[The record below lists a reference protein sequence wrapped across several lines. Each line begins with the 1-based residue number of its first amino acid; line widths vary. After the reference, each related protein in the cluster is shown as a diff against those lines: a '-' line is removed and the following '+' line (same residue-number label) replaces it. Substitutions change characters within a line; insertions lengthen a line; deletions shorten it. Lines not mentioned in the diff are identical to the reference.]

1 MSISQQSRTRS
12 CHSFVLARSRFLV
25 SKLVKSAGS
34 LLACL
39 RESRGLRSSRGEKD
53 SSLLVLQSS
62 TCSVDCRG
70 LYKGMISVLFRWL
83 LLSTFTST
91 DGFLVSK
98 PYTKA
103 NSRARTSIQIE
114 SSATDFV
121 EPPNPLKTVNFGD
134 PIHSY
139 WGREAFEKTFGV
151 PYVLAPDVYEVS
163 LPKPLGIVFEEILPN
178 APGVRVASSSGGNAL
193 HP

>member
-1 MSISQQSRTRS
+1 
-12 CHSFVLARSRFLV
+12 
-25 SKLVKSAGS
+25 
-34 LLACL
+34 
-39 RESRGLRSSRGEKD
+39 
-53 SSLLVLQSS
+53 
-62 TCSVDCRG
+62 
-70 LYKGMISVLFRWL
+70 MISVPLFAGL

-98 PYTKA
+98 PYAKT

-178 APGVRVASSSGGNAL
+178 APKGVRVASLVEGGNAEASL
-193 HP
+193 ISIGIGDVLVGVTGVTLKGAKHERQLVPA